1 MQKKNILLFG
11 DSLTWGAQAGPDGF
25 RFEKEERIAGVLQKM
40 LGENFEVIEE
50 GRPGRTVA
58 TDDEKCSRNGFISF
72 ENAVASHMP
81 LDYIFI
87 MLGTADI
94 KKKFGERSAEEI
106 VSGFVE
112 YRNVIDAFNQV
123 WEINF
128 KPKVV
133 IVAPPVIDQ
142 KYSSDRYQKDFI
154 GSQKVSEQL
163 ADAYKKLTQEKSELN
178 FDFLDASKVK
188 VSESDGVHLEVE
200 QNQEIAELYFD
211 YIKQYESI

>member
-25 RFEKEERIAGVLQKM
+25 RFEKE
-40 LGENFEVIEE
+40 
-50 GRPGRTVA
+50 
-58 TDDEKCSRNGFISF
+58 
-72 ENAVASHMP
+72 
-81 LDYIFI
+81 
-87 MLGTADI
+87 
-94 KKKFGERSAEEI
+94 ERSAEEI

-142 KYSSDRYQKDFI
+142 KYSSDRYQKDVI

-163 ADAYKKLTQEKSELN
+163 SDAYKKLTQEKSELN

-188 VSESDGVHLEVE
+188 VSESDGVHLEAE
-200 QNQEIAELYFD
+200 QNQEIAKLYFD